1 MRISQAWYKLRKT
14 LVRYLIHYQWVL
26 ALLDKRAA
34 AVSARMSKM
43 KMPGKELQN
52 WGYFYCI
59 HVNVSRNHW
68 PMVTAFGVNS
78 SNELVCSKLLRMGD
92 RSENENSKRELE
104 QPIGKKVLILG
115 RDEVRF
121 PTEEAIDVLRWNELS
136 QGEPCEAAPR

>member
-1 MRISQAWYKLRKT
+1 
-14 LVRYLIHYQWVL
+14 
-26 ALLDKRAA
+26 
-34 AVSARMSKM
+34 
-43 KMPGKELQN
+43 
-52 WGYFYCI
+52 
-59 HVNVSRNHW
+59 
-68 PMVTAFGVNS
+68 MVTAFGVNS
-78 SNELVCSKLLRMGD
+78 SKVLVCSKLLRMGD